1 MQINERTARDRRDE
15 AGYTMVELLVVLIF
29 ISIISSI
36 ALNAAMYA
44 FDLSRTGRTVSD
56 MRTVADALTRYQSD
70 HGAYPAG
77 GAQPV
82 ASIAPTLWASA
93 DVGPVLDGWRN
104 PIYYE
109 PFTTAQGTP
118 TFRLFSYGKD
128 GVSDGVVTGQWLDFY
143 SDIVVEGGSFVQTRW

>member
-1 MQINERTARDRRDE
+1 MPDRRRDRRDRRGE
-15 AGYTMVELLVVLIF
+15 AGYTMVELLVVLVF
-29 ISIISSI
+29 ISIISTI

-44 FDLSRTGRTVSD
+44 FDVSRTGRTVAD

-82 ASIAPTLWASA
+82 ASIAPVLWSSA
-93 DVGPVLDGWRN
+93 DAGPVLDGWRN

-109 PFTTAQGTP
+109 PITTAQGTP

-128 GVSDGVVTGQWLDFY
+128 GVTDGVVTGQWLDFY
-143 SDIVVEGGSFVQTRW
+143 SDIVIEGGSFVQARW